1 MHVLV
6 LVDKK
11 VVTDDS
17 GNCLFSGISDNCP
30 RRELLP
36 HLALAYDTR
45 WGQAVSLRCCRS
57 SHTGNPI
64 KRLGYAFLGDSI
76 QPEKVVFM

>member
-30 RRELLP
+30 HRELLP
-36 HLALAYDTR
+36 HLALAYDTPV
-45 WGQAVSLRCCRS
+45 GAGSL
-57 SHTGNPI
+57 TA
-64 KRLGYAFLGDSI
+64 LL
-76 QPEKVVFM
+76 

>member
-11 VVTDDS
+11 IMTYYL

-30 RRELLP
+30 SHKLFPYLI
-36 HLALAYDTR
+36 LAYKI
-45 WGQAVSLRCCRS
+45 WLGQAVLLCFCRNS
-57 SHTGNPI
+57 STDILSKDWVNFSRRFH
-64 KRLGYAFLGDSI
+64 AA
-76 QPEKVVFM
+76 